1 MSDQEKCPKCEGCGE
16 IANDEDGLPWTH
28 WQELPT
34 AASFAIRLGLIFPIE
49 CPECGGTGKAK
60 KERT

>member
-1 MSDQEKCPKCEGCGE
+1 
-16 IANDEDGLPWTH
+16 LPWTH